1 MKKSQRIEEKD
12 GYIKFED
19 NLAKLSAISL
29 PRITTWLKKP

>member
-1 MKKSQRIEEKD
+1 MKSFQRIEEKE
-12 GYIKFED
+12 GYIRFED